1 VLTKGAEAAGLID
14 PGVDADRRRRWA
26 ETRVAMEKDK
36 AKVTPAGPRRHRDW
50 PLFHTLIRVGWLV
63 LRATWLHR
71 LGMRNA
77 LKVRLLRHDLALPG
91 LPPAFDGY
99 TILHIT
105 DPHIDSLDGL
115 AERVAGLIDSLVV
128 DLCALTGDYR
138 HGVRGPHAQILRGMR
153 RIVGAVAARDGILGV
168 LGNHD
173 CAAMVEDFEDLGIRM
188 LVNETVTVRRGGDA
202 VHLSGVDDVHYCYTP
217 AVPSTLAKAP
227 EGFRIA
233 LVHSPEAADLAADA
247 GYALYLTG
255 HTHGGQVALPGG
267 WPILAHLTN
276 HRTYARGFWHHGA
289 MLGYTSTGAGCSVL
303 PIRFNTRG
311 EVTLFTLRRAAV
323 SETCLP

>member
-1 VLTKGAEAAGLID
+1 MEEAG
-14 PGVDADRRRRWA
+14 
-26 ETRVAMEKDK
+26 
-36 AKVTPAGPRRHRDW
+36 AKVTPDGPRSHRDW
-50 PLFHTLIRVGWLV
+50 PLFRTLMRVGWPA
-63 LRATWLHR
+63 LRMTQLHR

-77 LKVRLLRHDLALPG
+77 LKVRLQRHDVALPG

-115 AERVAGLIDSLVV
+115 AELVAGLIGGLAV

-138 HGVRGPHAQILRGMR
+138 RRVRGPHAQILPGMR
-153 RIVGAVAARDGILGV
+153 RIVGAVEARDGILGV

-173 CAAMVEDFEDLGIRM
+173 CAAMAPDFEDLGIRM
-188 LVNETVTVRRGGDA
+188 LINETISVSRGGE
-202 VHLSGVDDVHYCYTP
+202 VIHLSGVDDVHYYYTP
-217 AVPSTLAKAP
+217 AVRGTFAAAP
-227 EGFRIA
+227 DGFRIA
-233 LVHSPEAADLAADA
+233 LVHSPEAAGLAADA

-255 HTHGGQVALPGG
+255 HTHGGQVSLPGG
-267 WPILAHLTN
+267 RPILTHLTR
-276 HRTYARGFWHHGA
+276 HRAYARGFWRHGA

-311 EVTLFTLRRAAV
+311 EVTLFTLRCARAV
-323 SETCLP
+323 DTGLL